1 MNIDKSI
8 DYNKYYIYRN
18 NKPILSEVTIKKLKD
33 SIKENITP
41 PNKNKKIFILG
52 FNYQQNHEHPL
63 VIICSQKTITKHL
76 ALVMEDDDIT
86 QTITFDQEELKK
98 YGFKKSYISKIIK
111 AVKNYLISFENSS
124 VTITDVFNAT
134 K

>member
-18 NKPILSEVTIKKLKD
+18 NKPILSDITIKKLKD
-33 SIKENITP
+33 NIKENITP
-41 PNKNKKIFILG
+41 PKTNKKVFIIR
-52 FNYQQNHEHPL
+52 FNNRPDNQYPL
-63 VIICSQKTITKHL
+63 MINCTQKTITTNL
-76 ALVMEDDDIT
+76 ALVMEDDDVF